1 MAELSSPIAGGIRA
15 VRSNVASSAF
25 TGRAVAPPVDTISD
39 NIIAQN
45 SLSLN
50 NVSQTLQNI
59 SGQVNQLTFSLNVIK
74 SNLAVQSQLDR
85 QREEAEAQRER
96 QAAQQG
102 LRKGKEGAIERGI
115 QNALFAPLRTI
126 GKKTQ
131 FALGKLANFFT
142 ILLTGWIGDKVLKA
156 YGFLASG
163 NRAALNKLAR
173 NVIGSLGIVA
183 GILLAFKLAFK
194 GLLVTLGVIALK
206 ISRFGRDKIFTGP
219 IRALGNMLTRASI
232 AFLRGLRNPFAGAG
246 VRGIPKPGSVNPNKG
261 FANSALGLGSAGVV
275 SFGLDTW
282 SGKPPDE
289 AAATA
294 VGGMTTLAFT
304 QMLTKSLATTPGFW
318 PKAVAFGLNT
328 LGFNIGAGWV
338 DKQIQKNKQGGSEQS
353 STSTNDGDIMPSM
366 MSPISDQDLLNEIKF
381 QKPERD
387 DFGSGRS
394 GAKSFEKAL
403 DGYND
408 QYGERIKTLESKIT
422 PKNEIKEIKNLKSK
436 KDMDLS
442 TIGQEPALPPV
453 FLPMPGA
460 TNDGGD
466 QQQGGV
472 KQSAATSYPS
482 IAAVDQTNSH
492 VYISYKMFNI
502 SPTLS

>member
-15 VRSNVASSAF
+15 VRRNVSSSAF
-25 TGRAVAPPVDTISD
+25 TGRAVAPPNDSISD

-50 NVSQTLQNI
+50 NVSQSLQNI
-59 SGQVNQLTFSLNVIK
+59 SGQVNQLTFSLSLIR

-115 QNALFAPLRTI
+115 QNALFAPLRSI

-142 ILLTGWIGDKVLKA
+142 ILLTGWIGDKLLKG
-156 YGFLASG
+156 YGFLADG
-163 NRAALNKLAR
+163 NKAALNKLAR
-173 NVIGSLGIVA
+173 SVIGSLGTVA
-183 GILLAFKLAFK
+183 AILLGFKLAFR
-194 GLLVTLGVIALK
+194 GLLVTLGVIGLK
-206 ISRFGRDKIFTGP
+206 ITRFGRDKIFTGP
-219 IRALGNMLTRASI
+219 IRSLGNMLTRASI
-232 AFLRGLRNPFAGAG
+232 AFLRGLKNPFSGLRSG
-246 VRGIPKPGSVNPNKG
+246 PKLGSVNPKKG
-261 FANSALGLGSAGVV
+261 FSNTALGVGSAGAV
-275 SFGLDTW
+275 SFGLDTLV
-282 SGKPPDE
+282 GGQPIDE
-289 AAATA
+289 SAAKA

-304 QMLTKSLATTPGFW
+304 QMLTRSLATAPGFW
-318 PKAVAFGLNT
+318 NKAAAFIINT
-328 LGFNIGAGWV
+328 AGFNLGYFGTDNAIR
-338 DKQIQKNKQGGSEQS
+338 QNKQDSVNE
-353 STSTNDGDIMPSM
+353 TPNDGNIMPSM
-366 MSPISDQDLLNEIKF
+366 MSPISDQDLLNEIKL

-387 DFGSGRS
+387 DFGTGRS

-408 QYGERIKTLESKIT
+408 QYGERIKTLESK
-422 PKNEIKEIKNLKSK
+422 NEIKEIKNLRSK
-436 KDMDLS
+436 KDMDMS
-442 TIGQEPALPPV
+442 SIGQEPELPPV

-460 TNDGGD
+460 TGGGGD

-472 KQSAATSYPS
+472 KGGAATGYPS
-482 IAAVDQTNSH
+482 IGAVDQTNSH
-492 VYISYKMFNI
+492 VYFSYKMFNI
-502 SPTLS
+502 SPALG

>member
-1 MAELSSPIAGGIRA
+1 
-15 VRSNVASSAF
+15 
-25 TGRAVAPPVDTISD
+25 
-39 NIIAQN
+39 
-45 SLSLN
+45 
-50 NVSQTLQNI
+50 
-59 SGQVNQLTFSLNVIK
+59 
-74 SNLAVQSQLDR
+74 
-85 QREEAEAQRER
+85 
-96 QAAQQG
+96 
-102 LRKGKEGAIERGI
+102 
-115 QNALFAPLRTI
+115 
-126 GKKTQ
+126 
-131 FALGKLANFFT
+131 
-142 ILLTGWIGDKVLKA
+142 
-156 YGFLASG
+156 
-163 NRAALNKLAR
+163 
-173 NVIGSLGIVA
+173 
-183 GILLAFKLAFK
+183 
-194 GLLVTLGVIALK
+194 
-206 ISRFGRDKIFTGP
+206 
-219 IRALGNMLTRASI
+219 
-232 AFLRGLRNPFAGAG
+232 
-246 VRGIPKPGSVNPNKG
+246 
-261 FANSALGLGSAGVV
+261 
-275 SFGLDTW
+275 
-282 SGKPPDE
+282 
-289 AAATA
+289 
-294 VGGMTTLAFT
+294 
-304 QMLTKSLATTPGFW
+304 
-318 PKAVAFGLNT
+318 
-328 LGFNIGAGWV
+328 
-338 DKQIQKNKQGGSEQS
+338 
-353 STSTNDGDIMPSM
+353 

-492 VYISYKMFNI
+492 VYISYKMFNM

>member
-15 VRSNVASSAF
+15 VRRNVSSSAF
-25 TGRAVAPPVDTISD
+25 TGRAVAPPNDSISD

-50 NVSQTLQNI
+50 NVSQSLQNI
-59 SGQVNQLTFSLNVIK
+59 SGQVNQLTFSLSLIR

-102 LRKGKEGAIERGI
+102 LRKGKEGIIEQGI
-115 QNALFAPLRTI
+115 QKALFSPLRSL

-131 FALGKLANFFT
+131 FSLGKLANFFT
-142 ILLTGWIGDKVLKA
+142 ILLSGWIGDKLIKA
-156 YGFLASG
+156 YGFLADG
-163 NRAALNKLAR
+163 NKAALNKLAR
-173 NVIGSLGIVA
+173 NVIGTLGLIGAV
-183 GILLAFKLAFK
+183 LLSFKLAFK
-194 GLLVTLGVIALK
+194 GLLVTLGIIGLR
-206 ISRFGRDKIFTGP
+206 IGRFGRNKIFIGP
-219 IRALGNMLTRASI
+219 IRMLGNMLTRASI
-232 AFLRGLRNPFAGAG
+232 AFLRGLKNPFAGLG
-246 VRGIPKPGSVNPNKG
+246 VRGIPKPGSVNPKTGLRNT
-261 FANSALGLGSAGVV
+261 ALGIGSAGGL
-275 SFGLDTW
+275 SFAIDTW
-282 SGKPPDE
+282 TGKPPDE

-304 QMLTKSLATTPGFW
+304 QMLTRSLSTAPGFW

-328 LGFNIGAGWV
+328 FGFNIGANWV
-338 DKQIQKNKQGGSEQS
+338 DQQIQKNKQGGSEQS
-353 STSTNDGDIMPSM
+353 STSTNDGNIMPSM
-366 MSPISDQDLLNEIKF
+366 MSPISDQDLLNEIKL

-422 PKNEIKEIKNLKSK
+422 PKNEIKEIKNLRSK

-442 TIGQEPALPPV
+442 TIGQEPDLPPV
-453 FLPMPGA
+453 VIPMPSASGG
-460 TNDGGD
+460 GGD
-466 QQQGGV
+466 QQQGGI
-472 KQSAATSYPS
+472 KGGSASGVAAIS
-482 IAAVDQTNSH
+482 AVDPTNIH
-492 VYISYKMFNI
+492 VYLSYKMFNI
-502 SPTLS
+502 SPALG